1 MNINGL
7 SNNEIKE
14 LAKETYIFSYPL
26 ILHYYT
32 FYKHVIDQKSGEF
45 TGGFGKFLHLGLV
58 TPGDVD
64 IVAPNND
71 TPYSL
76 SWVDARSEPWVLVMP
91 PVEPDR
97 YCSAQFVDLW
107 GFVVDNAG
115 CIRDGHE
122 GGAYL
127 LTTRGWQGEIPEDV
141 RRVIRGET
149 PFLWCLIR
157 IQLFEEAE
165 FSRVREIQNSF
176 KLMPLHEYL
185 GTPAP
190 APAPEIQWMPAA
202 YGDEKK
208 RDAFKYVNFLLP
220 FTSNHPFDAE
230 HLEMAARLGIV
241 PGLEW
246 KMEDCTAE
254 QQQAIADGIKE
265 AIDFIDETSKMHS
278 PPGERFNTRE
288 NMGKRYLH
296 RAQGA
301 YAGLGGNTPDQAVYL
316 RLFKDE
322 NGDFLDA
329 SKHSYK
335 ITFKKEDMPDAKYFW
350 SLTMYSLPGRFL
362 VPNPLKRYSL
372 GSRACGTLKHN
383 PDGGFTL
390 YFGKE
395 SPGKDRESN
404 WLPAPNGRF
413 TVTFRIFGPDE
424 AAQRGEYQA
433 PPIQVVS

>member
-1 MNINGL
+1 MNVNGPT
-7 SNNEIKE
+7 NNEVQE

-26 ILHYYT
+26 IIHYYT
-32 FYKHVIDQKSGEF
+32 LYKHAVYQQSGDF

-115 CIRDGHE
+115 CIKDGHE

-127 LTTRGWQGEIPEDV
+127 LAAKDWQGETPEGV

-149 PFLWCLIR
+149 PFLWCLVR

-165 FSRVREIQNSF
+165 FSRVREIQNSL

-190 APAPEIQWMPAA
+190 APAPEMRWMPVA

-208 RDAFKYVNFLLP
+208 NDAFKYVNFLLP
-220 FTSNHPFDAE
+220 FTAGHPFDAE
-230 HLEMAARLGIV
+230 SLEKAALLGIV
-241 PGLEW
+241 PGAEW
-246 KMEDCTAE
+246 KMENHTAE
-254 QQQAIADGIKE
+254 QRRAIADGIKE
-265 AIDFIDETSKMHS
+265 AVDFIGESSRMPS
-278 PPGERFNTRE
+278 LPGERINTRE
-288 NMGKRYLH
+288 KMGRRYLH

-301 YAGLGGNTPDQAVYL
+301 FAGLGGNMPDQATYL
-316 RLFKDE
+316 RLF
-322 NGDFLDA
+322 
-329 SKHSYK
+329 
-335 ITFKKEDMPDAKYFW
+335 
-350 SLTMYSLPGRFL
+350 
-362 VPNPLKRYSL
+362 
-372 GSRACGTLKHN
+372 
-383 PDGGFTL
+383 
-390 YFGKE
+390 
-395 SPGKDRESN
+395 
-404 WLPAPNGRF
+404 
-413 TVTFRIFGPDE
+413 
-424 AAQRGEYQA
+424 
-433 PPIQVVS
+433 

>member
-7 SNNEIKE
+7 SDKEVKE

-26 ILHYYT
+26 VIYYYT
-32 FYKHVIDQKSGEF
+32 LYKHAIDQQSGEF

-71 TPYSL
+71 TPYSMT
-76 SWVDARSEPWVLVMP
+76 WVDMRTEPWVLVMP
-91 PVEPDR
+91 PVEQDR
-97 YCSAQFVDLW
+97 YCSAQIVDLW

-115 CIRDGHE
+115 SIKDGHE
-122 GGAYL
+122 GGAFL
-127 LTTRGWQGEIPEDV
+127 LTTRDWQGEVPKGI

-149 PFLWCLIR
+149 PFMWCLIR
-157 IQLFEEAE
+157 TQVFEEAE

-185 GTPAP
+185 NTPAP
-190 APAPEIQWMPAA
+190 APAPETTWMPMV

-208 RDAFKYVNFLLP
+208 SDFFKYVNFLLP
-220 FTSNHPFDAE
+220 FTSRHPFDE
-230 HLEMAARLGIV
+230 ENLEKAARLGV
-241 PGLEW
+241 APGKEW
-246 KMEDCTAE
+246 KAEDFTPE
-254 QQQAIADGIKE
+254 QQKAIAEGIQE
-265 AIDFIDETSKMHS
+265 AIDFIDETAKMHS

-288 NMGKRYLH
+288 NMGKRFLH
-296 RAQGA
+296 RAHGA
-301 YAGLGGNTPDQAVYL
+301 YAGLGGNTADQAAYL

-322 NGDFLDA
+322 NGEFLDA

-335 ITFKKEDMPDAKYFW
+335 ITFKKEDLPYARYFW

-362 VPNPLKRYSL
+362 VPNPLKRYSI
-372 GSRACGTLKHN
+372 GSRAYDSLQLN
-383 PDGGFTL
+383 PDGGFDIYL
-390 YFGKE
+390 GKE
-395 SPGKDRESN
+395 SPGKDRERN
-404 WLPAPNGRF
+404 WLPAPDGKF

-424 AAQRGEYQA
+424 TVQQGKYQA
-433 PPIQVVS
+433 PPIQVTA